1 VLKNKLAML
10 TKAGIYMKMPNG
22 YGSIRKLSGKRR
34 KPYHVQKTIN
44 YHINVDTKKSYQER
58 ITIGYYATRQE
69 ALQALAEYNTNPY
82 DINANKITFSE
93 VYEKWS
99 ARKFNEISPSNING
113 YKASYKT
120 CECIYNMP
128 FVEIK
133 LLHLQNIV
141 DTSGKNYPTLR
152 KLKVL
157 LGQVFDYAVMNE
169 IISKD
174 RNMVEYLNIKDSG
187 NPDKMNRSPFTKNE
201 IKNLWDNVECNEY
214 VSTILMLIYSGVR
227 VSELLDLKK
236 SDVHLDEKWFYVRH
250 SKTNAGIR
258 AVPIADKTFSFF
270 EYWYKKSECD
280 HLLVTPDGSYFQY
293 RNYYDSYFTPIM
305 QEFSLSHKPHDTR
318 HTCISLLASCKVYP
332 TTIKKIVGHAGAQTL
347 TERVYTHLDV
357 SELLEAI
364 NLI

>member
-1 VLKNKLAML
+1 M
-10 TKAGIYMKMPNG
+10 KAGVLMRMPNG
-22 YGSIRKLSGKRR
+22 YGSIRKLTGKRR

-44 YHINVDTKKSYQER
+44 YHVDTDSKKVIQER

-69 ALQALAEYNTNPY
+69 ALQALADYNSNPY

-99 ARKFNEISPSNING
+99 NKKYNEISTSNVHG
-113 YKASYKT
+113 YKASYKL
-120 CECIYNMP
+120 CESIYNMP
-128 FVEIK
+128 FSEIK

-157 LGQVFDYAVMNE
+157 FGQVFDYAVINE

-174 RNMVEYLNIKDSG
+174 RNMVEYLNIKEAG
-187 NPDKMNRSPFTKNE
+187 NPDKIDRTPFTNSELKK
-201 IKNLWDNVECNEY
+201 IWSNVECNEY
-214 VSTILMLIYSGVR
+214 ISTVLMLIYSGVR

-236 SDVHLDEKWFYVRH
+236 SDVHLEEKWFYIRH

-258 AVPIADKTFSFF
+258 AVPIADKTYLFF
-270 EYWYKKSECD
+270 EQWFNKNDCEY
-280 HLLVTPDGSYFQY
+280 LLSTTDGSHFLY
-293 RNYYDSYFTPIM
+293 RNYYDSYFMPLM
-305 QEFSLSHKPHDTR
+305 EGLGLNHKPHDTR
-318 HTCISLLASCKVYP
+318 HTCISLLASAKVYP
-332 TTIKKIVGHAGAQTL
+332 TTIKKIVGHSGSQSL
-347 TERVYTHLDV
+347 TERVYTHMDI
-357 SELLEAI
+357 SELLDAI